1 MKTLPTYIMSNKEGF
16 EKREKGK
23 FKGNRFYQLSRANSL
38 GDFEQEKLMSMEITT
53 CKTNFTLDT
62 DNSYHNTKV
71 YSLIKKSDCQYSYSY
86 LLAILNSSLFWW
98 FLYTTGDTLSGDA
111 RTVKT
116 NYIFPFHLPKYDKDY
131 DKTLTQL
138 VEMRMTSGNE
148 KYETLIDLFVMKSY
162 NLDFD
167 EVKTINSLY
176 DDTYKGLYDN
186 ICLGMSK
193 DELEEIVNRS

>member
-1 MKTLPTYIMSNKEGF
+1 MV
-16 EKREKGK
+16 
-23 FKGNRFYQLSRANSL
+23 
-38 GDFEQEKLMSMEITT
+38 DV
-53 CKTNFTLDT
+53 CDH
-62 DNSYHNTKV
+62 DH
-71 YSLIKKSDCQYSYSY
+71 
-86 LLAILNSSLFWW
+86 
-98 FLYTTGDTLSGDA
+98 

-138 VEMRMTSGNE
+138 VEIRMTSGNE